1 MVMVAVNVS
10 MQKGDE
16 KEKGFNTSY
25 GGVDLRSTKQ
35 SCDFVHLK
43 SRVLEKKVMIA
54 LYFLNLPAVATC
66 SSDQFDFEH
75 NYSRNLL
82 FILIER
88 GKTENT
94 DKTLG
99 VR

>member
-35 SCDFVHLK
+35 SCDFVHFEK
-43 SRVLEKKVMIA
+43 SRLGKKRDDRFV
-54 LYFLNLPAVATC
+54 FSKSTGSGN
-66 SSDQFDFEH
+66 S
-75 NYSRNLL
+75 
-82 FILIER
+82 
-88 GKTENT
+88 
-94 DKTLG
+94 
-99 VR
+99 